1 MAGGGE
7 GGAAKQPP
15 RAWTDAAPTAALN
28 SRREMDRMEE
38 SGFTSVWNS
47 RRGECLII
55 ILTYNLPQ
63 NIAVSVLTTKNA
75 KSTKNV
81 SNITNFSVFF
91 AFFVVK
97 IGFHLTLSQCFFAAK
112 PRGWL
117 SPFFYDKARDKG
129 RRSRCFQPPNAS
141 KPFRTGSN

>member
-1 MAGGGE
+1 VG
-7 GGAAKQPP
+7 
-15 RAWTDAAPTAALN
+15 
-28 SRREMDRMEE
+28 
-38 SGFTSVWNS
+38 VWVKARS
-47 RRGECLII
+47 AFL
-55 ILTYNLPQ
+55 LAYNLPQ

-97 IGFHLTLSQCFFAAK
+97 IGIHLTLSQCFFAAK

-117 SPFFYDKARDKG
+117 SAFSISAFLFSA
-129 RRSRCFQPPNAS
+129 FQLSVFSFSAFLFSIPAAPQAN
-141 KPFRTGSN
+141 GI

>member
-1 MAGGGE
+1 MQATYPL
-7 GGAAKQPP
+7 ATNHKFPLVHNLDILSQLPP
-15 RAWTDAAPTAALN
+15 RSFAAQP
-28 SRREMDRMEE
+28 
-38 SGFTSVWNS
+38 
-47 RRGECLII
+47 RGGLA
-55 ILTYNLPQ
+55 YNLPQ

-117 SPFFYDKARDKG
+117 SA
-129 RRSRCFQPPNAS
+129 FQLFS
-141 KPFRTGSN
+141 FRVFRVFRG